1 MAEALEDAVE
11 SKSKKVALTIAI
23 LALFLALAEAGAKN
37 AQHRSTE
44 RNIEASDLYNF
55 YQAKKLRATV
65 AESAAAALEVNRLA
79 VDDPKVREAMDKQ
92 IENWKATVARL
103 EKDPKTPQDGMGAI
117 LERAKAATEGREL
130 SNHRLEHYKL
140 SSRLL

>member
-1 MAEALEDAVE
+1 
-11 SKSKKVALTIAI
+11 
-23 LALFLALAEAGAKN
+23 
-37 AQHRSTE
+37 
-44 RNIEASDLYNF
+44 
-55 YQAKKLRATV
+55 
-65 AESAAAALEVNRLA
+65 
-79 VDDPKVREAMDKQ
+79 MDKQ